1 MRTVSRGLLAAFA
14 LLLASCGSTPGA
26 DTAVSDMAAG
36 TRTPSVGSAATP
48 TIAALA
54 TPAADPTAGP
64 TLVLATAPPAS
75 IVPTNRE
82 TPTPAVTAP
91 ASPEPAV
98 MPRAAEETTSV
109 PKPAE
114 SVAACPRR
122 KVVAAGYNGAEFGSS
137 GVMANGKRVHWGAVA
152 VDPHYIPLGTRMH
165 ISGFGKKVFVASD
178 TGGAVEGWE
187 IDIWFPSVEEARS
200 FAERRRTATIIGGP
214 EDRGR
219 RCR

>member
-36 TRTPSVGSAATP
+36 TRIPIVGQAATP

-54 TPAADPTAGP
+54 APATDPTAAP
-64 TLVLATAPPAS
+64 TLALATTPPGS
-75 IVPTNRE
+75 IAPTNRE

-91 ASPEPAV
+91 ASPEPAATAR
-98 MPRAAEETTSV
+98 PAKPTRV
-109 PKPAE
+109 PKPTKP
-114 SVAACPRR
+114 VAACPMHN
-122 KVVAAGYNGAEFGSS
+122 VVANGYNGAEFGSS

-152 VDPHYIPLGTRMH
+152 VDPRYIPLGTRMR

-187 IDIWFPSVEEARS
+187 IDIWFPSVEEAQG
-200 FAERRRTATIIGGP
+200 FTDQRRTVTILGGP
-214 EDRGR
+214 KDRGR